1 MRAVIVYESM
11 YGNTRAIA
19 EAIAEGIA
27 PIDSTTLPLAA
38 ADRSALEGADL
49 IVIGA
54 PTHAFGMS
62 RPQTRAAA
70 ADAMRKPG
78 NTLSLEPG
86 AAGLGV
92 REWLAF
98 PMPSART
105 AVFDTRVKWSRLGH
119 ASHAIDK
126 QLSRRGI
133 ALFERPQS
141 FFVTKDNTLVI
152 GELERA
158 REWGHELGRHL
169 GAERVESMAATRN
182 PVSTRPDAGGSETN
196 RADRI

>member
-19 EAIAEGIA
+19 EAIAEGIG
-27 PIDSTTLPLAA
+27 PIETTVLPVVA

-70 ADAMRKPG
+70 ADAVRKPG
-78 NTLSLEPG
+78 NTLSLERG
-86 AAGLGV
+86 ATGLGV

-98 PMPSART
+98 PMRPART
-105 AVFDTRVKWSRLGH
+105 AVFDTRVKWSRVGH
-119 ASHAIDK
+119 ASRAIDK
-126 QLSRRGI
+126 QLSRHGI
-133 ALFERPQS
+133 PLFERPQS

-152 GELERA
+152 GELQRA
-158 REWGHELGRHL
+158 RQWGHELGRHL
-169 GAERVESMAATRN
+169 GDEQAESMAPTRN
-182 PVSTRPDAGGSETN
+182 PASTRPAAGGAEMN